1 MRNNQPINN
10 QEYVLRD
17 GAAIISRTDAKG
29 RITDCNEEFVEA
41 AGFTREELIGQPHNI
56 IRHPDM
62 PEAAFEDLWRTLKSG
77 RPWSGIVKNRRK
89 DGGYYWVCATVTPW
103 ANGEGYTSV
112 RIRPARADI
121 EAAEGLYRR
130 MNAGEK
136 IILREG
142 MVINPGLSASLN
154 ALFGKMTIAT
164 QLWLMAIFASILL

>member
-62 PEAAFEDLWRTLKSG
+62 PEAAFEDLWRT
-77 RPWSGIVKNRRK
+77 
-89 DGGYYWVCATVTPW
+89 T
-103 ANGEGYTSV
+103 
-112 RIRPARADI
+112 
-121 EAAEGLYRR
+121 
-130 MNAGEK
+130 EK
-136 IILREG
+136 W
-142 MVINPGLSASLN
+142 ASLERHSQESPQ
-154 ALFGKMTIAT
+154 GRR
-164 QLWLMAIFASILL
+164 LLLGVRHSDPVG